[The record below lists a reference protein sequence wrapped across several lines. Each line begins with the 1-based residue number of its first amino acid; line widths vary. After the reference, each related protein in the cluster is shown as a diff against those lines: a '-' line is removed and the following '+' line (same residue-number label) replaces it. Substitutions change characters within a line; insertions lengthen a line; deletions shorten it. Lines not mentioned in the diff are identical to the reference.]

1 MNMTSKQTLALC
13 GVVIALAAVGI
24 YGFTGTGG
32 RQSTNDAYIAVDY
45 SNVAPK
51 VAGFIGQVLV
61 EDNQQVKAGQLLAVI
76 DDRDFRTALAAS
88 DADVLAAKAQYEQA
102 SAVLQRQT
110 SVIAQTEATLAANK
124 AEVTFAEQ
132 EQARYDHLA
141 GMGAGTVQNAQQA
154 RNRIDTARARLN
166 SATAS
171 LAADRKQVDIL
182 VAQQHAAEAGLK
194 RAQAARDQ
202 AQLQLSYTRIVAPV
216 DGMVGERA
224 VRIGNYVTPG
234 TRLLSVVPLDQ
245 AYVVGNFQETQ
256 LTHVAP
262 GQTVDVRVDTFSG
275 DTLKGRVQ
283 SIAPAT
289 GVTFAAIKPDNAT
302 GNFTKVVQRLPVK
315 IVLDPHQPLLSRL
328 RVGMS
333 VDASIDTRSG
343 GAEGVSAR

>member
-1 MNMTSKQTLALC
+1 MNLTSKQTLALC
-13 GVVIALAAVGI
+13 GIVIALAAVGI
-24 YGFTGTGG
+24 YGFTGSNG
-32 RQSTNDAYIAVDY
+32 RQNTNDAYISADF

-51 VAGFIGQVLV
+51 VAGFISQVLV
-61 EDNQQVKAGQLLAVI
+61 EDNQRVKAGQLLAVI
-76 DDRDFRTALAAS
+76 DDRDFQTALAAA
-88 DADVLAAKAQYEQA
+88 DAEVLAAQAQFEQA
-102 SAVLQRQT
+102 SAVLQRQA

-182 VAQQHAAEAGLK
+182 VAQRHAAEAGLK

-202 AQLQLSYTRIVAPV
+202 ARLQVSYTRIVAPV

-245 AYVVGNFQETQ
+245 VYVIGNFQETQ
-256 LTHVAP
+256 LTHVAL
-262 GQTVDVRVDTFSG
+262 GQPVDVHVDTFSG
-275 DTLKGRVQ
+275 ETLKGRVQ
-283 SIAPAT
+283 SVAPAT

-315 IVLDPHQPLLSRL
+315 IVLDPNQPLIGRL

-333 VDASIDTRSG
+333 VDASIDTQSN
-343 GAEGVSAR
+343 AAQEVSAR

>member
-1 MNMTSKQTLALC
+1 MNITSKQTLALC
-13 GVVIALAAVGI
+13 GAVLVVAALGI
-24 YGFTGTGG
+24 YGFTGERGQ
-32 RQSTNDAYIAVDY
+32 QSTNDAYVSADY

-51 VAGFIGQVLV
+51 VAGFISQVLV

-76 DDRDFRTALAAS
+76 DDRDFQTALAAS
-88 DADVLAAKAQYEQA
+88 EAEVLAAQAQYEQA
-102 SAVLQRQT
+102 SAVVQRQA
-110 SVIAQTEATLAANK
+110 SVIAQSQATVEVSK

-132 EQARYDHLA
+132 EQDRYAHLA

-154 RNRIDTARARLN
+154 RNRIDTARARQN
-166 SATAS
+166 SAIAS
-171 LAADRKQVDIL
+171 LAADRKQVD
-182 VAQQHAAEAGLK
+182 VFTAQQHAAEAGLK

-202 AQLQLSYTRIVAPV
+202 ARLQLSYTRIVAPV

-234 TRLLSVVPLDQ
+234 ARLLSVVPLDQ
-245 AYVVGNFQETQ
+245 VYVVANFQETQ
-256 LTHVAP
+256 LTQVTP
-262 GQTVDVRVDTFSG
+262 GQAADVRVDTFSG
-275 DTLKGRVQ
+275 EALKGHVE

-315 IVLDPHQPLLSRL
+315 IVLDPGQPLLARL

-333 VDASIDTRSG
+333 VYATVDTRST
-343 GAEGVSAR
+343 GAQEVGAR

>member
-13 GVVIALAAVGI
+13 GAVLVVAALGI
-24 YGFTGTGG
+24 YGFTGERGQ
-32 RQSTNDAYIAVDY
+32 QSTNDAYVSADY

-51 VAGFIGQVLV
+51 VAGFISQVLV

-76 DDRDFRTALAAS
+76 DDRDLQTALAAS
-88 DADVLAAKAQYEQA
+88 EAEVLAAQAQYEQA
-102 SAVLQRQT
+102 SAMVQRQA
-110 SVIAQTEATLAANK
+110 SVIAQSQATVEVSK

-132 EQARYDHLA
+132 EQDRYAHLA

-154 RNRIDTARARLN
+154 RNRIDTARARQN
-166 SATAS
+166 SAIAS
-171 LAADRKQVDIL
+171 LAADRKQVD
-182 VAQQHAAEAGLK
+182 VFTAQQHAAEAGLK

-202 AQLQLSYTRIVAPV
+202 ARLQLSYTRIVAPV

-234 TRLLSVVPLDQ
+234 ARLLSVVPLDQ
-245 AYVVGNFQETQ
+245 VYVVANFQETQ
-256 LTHVAP
+256 LTQVTP
-262 GQTVDVRVDTFSG
+262 GQAADVRVDTFSG
-275 DTLKGRVQ
+275 EALKGHVE

-315 IVLDPHQPLLSRL
+315 IVLDPGQPLLARL

-333 VDASIDTRSG
+333 VDATVDTRST
-343 GAEGVSAR
+343 GAQEVGAR